1 MRILRVMGKLMRVPT
16 LLMFILLLSS
26 FLDEKKGKGID
37 TAATFINWNKAT
49 IASLRQ
55 QSASNE
61 QKRVTDYY
69 KNRLA
74 AFYAYI
80 DIKTDNQLNKGSI
93 RYKFLE
99 LLKNKLETK
108 DVFIVEAT
116 NSGEEVDIRT
126 IVLYP
131 TDTDKVDVEVYRYS
145 LQGWRRDSAIKN
157 YQLSV
162 DKSLLSGRVAWAK
175 SFNHDDVTVSHF
187 HNGKVKASEFFLF
200 GTLSNDNVKKI
211 VSLR

>member
-1 MRILRVMGKLMRVPT
+1 MGKLMRVPT

-26 FLDEKKGKGID
+26 FLDEKKGTGID
-37 TAATFINWNKAT
+37 MAATFVNWNKAT

-55 QSASNE
+55 LSTSNE
-61 QKRVTDYY
+61 QTRVTDYY
-69 KNRLA
+69 KNRVA

-80 DIKTDNQLNKGSI
+80 DIKSDNQLNKESI
-93 RYKFLE
+93 RYKFLK

-131 TDTDKVDVEVYRYS
+131 TATDKVDVEIYRYS
-145 LQGWRRDSAIKN
+145 LQGWRRDTAIKN

-162 DKSLLSGRVAWAK
+162 DKSFLSGRVTWAK
-175 SFNHDDVTVSHF
+175 GFNHDDVTVSHF
-187 HNGKVKASEFFLF
+187 HDGKVKASEFFLF
-200 GTLSNDNVKKI
+200 GTLSNENVKKA